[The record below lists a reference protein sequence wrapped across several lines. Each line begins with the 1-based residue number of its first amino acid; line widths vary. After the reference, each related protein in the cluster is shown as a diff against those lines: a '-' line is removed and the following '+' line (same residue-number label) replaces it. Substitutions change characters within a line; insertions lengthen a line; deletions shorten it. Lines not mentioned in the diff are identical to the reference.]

1 MENDTAI
8 KLEDADTATP
18 SMIRNLLHFII
29 MNQDE
34 RSSDVEDNID
44 DGTTINFM
52 YLRKKSS

>member
-1 MENDTAI
+1 MENDTGSQ
-8 KLEDADTATP
+8 LEDADTATP
-18 SMIRNLLHFII
+18 SMIRNLLHFI

>member
-1 MENDTAI
+1 MENDTGS

-18 SMIRNLLHFII
+18 SMIRNLLHFI

-52 YLRKKSS
+52 YLRKKRN